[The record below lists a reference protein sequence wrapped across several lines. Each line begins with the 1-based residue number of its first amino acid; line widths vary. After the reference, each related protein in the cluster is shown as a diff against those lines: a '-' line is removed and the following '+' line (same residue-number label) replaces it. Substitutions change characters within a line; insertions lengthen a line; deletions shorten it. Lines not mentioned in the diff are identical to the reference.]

1 MEALARDLR
10 FALRLIR
17 KAPVLSIAT
26 ILTLAIG
33 IGLNAGVFTVL
44 SGLMLRPRVTVD
56 RDSFVHLDPVY
67 SGTRV
72 PSRAFQGLSTRDYVA
87 LRDRTTTLRA
97 LSAWSVTSAR
107 VGQNASGELTMFVT
121 CNFFQVYGL
130 DHFERGRT
138 FTADECRRTDAAVAV
153 ISDEMWQHRFSGAAD
168 ILNTPLLINGQ
179 TFTIVGVTPPE
190 FAGRLR
196 GAGIWM
202 PYTMEPAFAGAHSA
216 FDDPSTVWLSVD
228 GRLAPGASRAAAE
241 AELGVLLHRQ
251 DTLMPGRSTALAI
264 TNGALIHDPVV
275 RPVAML
281 VLPLILSSVGLVLLI
296 ACGNVTL
303 LLLSRAIARQRE
315 IAIRLAIGCSRARLS
330 RMLLTESV
338 FLAALG
344 MPLSIWLAWQA
355 PVAMRRLIPQMPYYP
370 MNPDATVISYLAA
383 VSIGAGLMAGL
394 APVLET
400 LRQRL
405 TPMLAGHDPLA
416 RSGGRS
422 RMRDALIAAQI
433 GMSLVL
439 VAGTALLLRAERA
452 IASRDPSVDAAHVMT
467 VTYAPP
473 RGASPAFMSDL
484 SQRLTA
490 LPGVRSI
497 AYASST
503 DGGSLGAP
511 LAFVSGRSREGGR
524 HVPISVVSQSYF
536 ATMNQPLL
544 QGRGFVGTTAA
555 SSLRPLVISDSLA
568 RLWWPSASATGAR
581 VDTDDGRHFEVVGVV
596 HSDVVFSAGSADTI
610 QAYTLPPPQPGNGV
624 LFLRFDGDTKALQS
638 SAFGVLREMSPV
650 SASLPITLAASDA
663 VAASSFFVMVEMVGT
678 LGIAALVL
686 ALVGIYGVVS
696 FAVGRR
702 TREIG
707 IRLALGATRG
717 DIVRLILS
725 SGVPP
730 IAMGIGLG
738 FVLVVPAAIA
748 LSRVFQYTPVPL
760 HVGDPVPYA
769 AVAIGLAAVALAT
782 MIVPARRA
790 SAVPPSSALRTE

>member
-1 MEALARDLR
+1 
-10 FALRLIR
+10 
-17 KAPVLSIAT
+17 
-26 ILTLAIG
+26 
-33 IGLNAGVFTVL
+33 
-44 SGLMLRPRVTVD
+44 
-56 RDSFVHLDPVY
+56 
-67 SGTRV
+67 
-72 PSRAFQGLSTRDYVA
+72 
-87 LRDRTTTLRA
+87 
-97 LSAWSVTSAR
+97 
-107 VGQNASGELTMFVT
+107 
-121 CNFFQVYGL
+121 
-130 DHFERGRT
+130 
-138 FTADECRRTDAAVAV
+138 
-153 ISDEMWQHRFSGAAD
+153 
-168 ILNTPLLINGQ
+168 
-179 TFTIVGVTPPE
+179 
-190 FAGRLR
+190 
-196 GAGIWM
+196 
-202 PYTMEPAFAGAHSA
+202 
-216 FDDPSTVWLSVD
+216 
-228 GRLAPGASRAAAE
+228 
-241 AELGVLLHRQ
+241 
-251 DTLMPGRSTALAI
+251 
-264 TNGALIHDPVV
+264 
-275 RPVAML
+275 ML

-555 SSLRPLVISDSLA
+555 SSLRPARHFGLA
-568 RLWWPSASATGAR
+568 RAPLVAVRKRDRRAR
-581 VDTDDGRHFEVVGVV
+581 RYRRRAAFRGRRRRPQRHRVFRRIRRHDSGV
-596 HSDVVFSAGSADTI
+596 HSAAG
-610 QAYTLPPPQPGNGV
+610 
-624 LFLRFDGDTKALQS
+624 
-638 SAFGVLREMSPV
+638 
-650 SASLPITLAASDA
+650 AA
-663 VAASSFFVMVEMVGT
+663 GQ
-678 LGIAALVL
+678 
-686 ALVGIYGVVS
+686 
-696 FAVGRR
+696 RR
-702 TREIG
+702 
-707 IRLALGATRG
+707 
-717 DIVRLILS
+717 
-725 SGVPP
+725 
-730 IAMGIGLG
+730 
-738 FVLVVPAAIA
+738 VVPA
-748 LSRVFQYTPVPL
+748 LRRRHQ
-760 HVGDPVPYA
+760 GA
-769 AVAIGLAAVALAT
+769 AVVSRSESC
-782 MIVPARRA
+782 AR
-790 SAVPPSSALRTE
+790 